1 MKFKHT
7 FPACSGD
14 YFGYVN
20 PTYMMREIDEGVAR
34 SNYEDGVGFAHLYPT
49 IGVTWMLGQ
58 CVLEYL
64 HPVTTVGEVEITTG
78 GYEQHGPAVV
88 RRCSMKFQGREV
100 MRFSAKLLPVY
111 FDARKIAPPEVLA
124 PFWKTTAEPIGERIP
139 FIVTPEQMETVERYV
154 VRYRDCDTNKH
165 MSAFRYL
172 DLILETIGYWSGE
185 HHLARRL
192 QIDYRKECVVG
203 DVLDLQRCFHNGVYY
218 VRGVKSDGTV
228 SFYASVLL
236 SDETVPAAESY
247 HI

>member
-1 MKFKHT
+1 MKFRHT

-20 PTYMMREIDEGVAR
+20 PTYLMREIDEGVAM
-34 SNYEDGVGFAHLYPT
+34 SNFEDGVGFAHLYPT

-64 HPVTTVGEVEITTG
+64 HPVFTVTEVEISAG
-78 GYEQHGPAVV
+78 GHEQHGPAVV
-88 RRCSMKFQGREV
+88 RRCSMSSEGREV

-111 FDARKIAPPEVLA
+111 FDARKIAPPEALA
-124 PFWKTTAEPIGERIP
+124 PFWKTEHDEIGELIP
-139 FIVTPEQMETVERYV
+139 FIKSPEQMETVEEYT

-172 DLILETIGYWSGE
+172 DLILESIGYWSGE

-203 DVLDLQRCFHNGVYY
+203 DVLEIQHCIQNGTHY
-218 VRGVKSDGTV
+218 VRGVKADGTV
-228 SFYASVLL
+228 SFYAKVEL
-236 SDETVPAAESY
+236 SDAAIPAAETY
-247 HI
+247 NA

>member
-20 PTYMMREIDEGVAR
+20 PTYLMREIDEGVAM

-64 HPVTTVGEVEITTG
+64 HPVFTVTEVEISAG
-78 GYEQHGPAVV
+78 GHEQHGPAVV
-88 RRCSMKFQGREV
+88 RRCTMMNEGREV

-111 FDARKIAPPEVLA
+111 FEARKIAPPQAIA
-124 PFWKTTAEPIGERIP
+124 PFWKTAADPIGEQIP
-139 FIVTPEQMETVERYV
+139 FIVVPDQMETVEEYT

-172 DLILETIGYWSGE
+172 DLILESIGYWCGE
-185 HHLARRL
+185 HRLARRL

-203 DVLDLQRCFHNGVYY
+203 DVLDLQHCELDGIHF
-218 VRGVKSDGTV
+218 VRGVKADGTV
-228 SFYASVLL
+228 SFNAMVEL
-236 SDETVPAAESY
+236 SDTVIPAATTY
-247 HI
+247 NA

>member
-20 PTYMMREIDEGVAR
+20 PTYLMREIDEGVAL
-34 SNYEDGVGFAHLYPT
+34 SNFEDGVGFAHLYPT

-64 HPVTTVGEVEITTG
+64 HPVFTVTEVEISAG
-78 GYEQHGPAVV
+78 GHEQHGPAVV
-88 RRCSMKFQGREV
+88 RRCSMSSEGREV

-111 FDARKIAPPEVLA
+111 FDARKIAPPEAIA
-124 PFWKTTAEPIGERIP
+124 PFWKTEHDEIGELIP
-139 FIVTPEQMETVERYV
+139 FIKAPEQMETVEEYT

-172 DLILETIGYWSGE
+172 DLILESIGYWSGE
-185 HHLARRL
+185 HHLARKL

-203 DVLDLQRCFHNGVYY
+203 DVLAIQHCIQNGTHY
-218 VRGVKSDGTV
+218 VRGVKADGTV
-228 SFYASVLL
+228 SFHAKVEL
-236 SDETVPAAESY
+236 SDSVIPAAEIY
-247 HI
+247 NA